1 MARILGIG
9 DNTID
14 IYVDHGLRF
23 PGGNAV
29 NVAVQCRRLGAEAA
43 YLGCLGA
50 DEGGDLLRDA
60 LVAEGVEI
68 DRLRRIDG
76 PNAWCRIRHDGND
89 RVFAGSIPGVRGRY
103 DLDETDGAYIA
114 GFDITHTGIS
124 SDLDGDIAFLA
135 RHARL
140 LSYDFSEHWARPGV
154 AAVLPHVDIAFLS
167 APKASD
173 DEARALLT
181 SIHDRG
187 VGEAV
192 IVTRG
197 VRGSLALVGGEV
209 HVGGIHPTEVVDTL
223 GAGDAFIAGFLVAL
237 ADHRDPAR
245 ALALGAEAAARACT
259 HRGGFG
265 HGSPIPASGADG

>member
-29 NVAVQCRRLGAEAA
+29 NVAVQCRRLGAETA

-60 LVAEGVEI
+60 LVAEGVAI

-167 APKASD
+167 APKTSD

-181 SIHDRG
+181 SMHDRG

-197 VRGSLALVGGEV
+197 VRGSLALVAGEV

-223 GAGDAFIAGFLVAL
+223 GAGDAFIAGFLVAH

-265 HGSPIPASGADG
+265 HGTPIPANGADG